1 MVVVAGDALFQLT
14 DLEKVLGTHPPAE
27 LGDEGDVLA
36 HVARE
41 LSELGVLLDEALH
54 VGDRFDVGVVLG
66 LGLVLLDVLLDIAAQ
81 VAKVHVHVLLEEGV
95 LVLREHNLLKLWSDV
110 GHAAQVH
117 AAVVNAEEVVD
128 HGLVGP
134 LGEQGRDGV
143 LSPVED
149 QQDGRRVDLAEVEQ
163 LVFLGDAVPDLG
175 RKLLG

>member
-27 LGDEGDVLA
+27 LRDEGDVLA

-95 LVLREHNLLKLWSDV
+95 LVLREHNLL
-110 GHAAQVH
+110 
-117 AAVVNAEEVVD
+117 
-128 HGLVGP
+128 
-134 LGEQGRDGV
+134 
-143 LSPVED
+143 
-149 QQDGRRVDLAEVEQ
+149 
-163 LVFLGDAVPDLG
+163 
-175 RKLLG
+175 